1 MGVIRVPL
9 GEGLHNYR
17 LGLGSWN
24 SKVQCSIFYGFR
36 IYGKFR
42 EN

>member
-17 LGLGSWN
+17 GLGSWN
-24 SKVQCSIFYGFR
+24 SKVQCSIFYG
-36 IYGKFR
+36 KFR